1 VSWWKERLSFL
12 GTDAGRFRRIGEE
25 HCGRGCAW
33 HGRARSADR
42 LADARGRQIARVE
55 LQVDDRIV
63 GGVPHLFAA
72 MVASP
77 ACGDSMRRM
86 VVTLGYSR
94 RR

>member
-1 VSWWKERLSFL
+1 
-12 GTDAGRFRRIGEE
+12 
-25 HCGRGCAW
+25 
-33 HGRARSADR
+33 